1 MAGATLANVFGGW
14 EVAGG
19 MLANVIGG
27 WEAAGG
33 MLADGIATWPV
44 GTSIAG
50 GMNVVFEGPVSG
62 PQKDR
67 NWTGPRPQ
75 SGLFFGPVF
84 DI

>member
-1 MAGATLANVFGGW
+1 MRIPKDQPLPRDRENLPYQARVKASIKRTTRFTL
-14 EVAGG
+14 
-19 MLANVIGG
+19 
-27 WEAAGG
+27 
-33 MLADGIATWPV
+33 
-44 GTSIAG
+44 
-50 GMNVVFEGPVSG
+50 VFEGPVSG